1 MYNNGNDRTNGADE
15 IMRRLMDITGRGMTD
30 DMYNYD
36 MNNGFRSIHG
46 TPEGSEEDDMWSV
59 PTISQ
64 QRPQRPPNGNNGN
77 NGNNGQMRPQRP
89 ENRPPQRPENRPPM
103 QENRPPQRPENRPPM
118 QENRPPQRPEN
129 RPPMQENRPPQ
140 RPERPESPKPMQPC
154 GCMRTGYACVK
165 PHDFE
170 GVNEPHRALKRGTL
184 FKILDLPKNVYEMKE
199 ED

>member
-103 QENRPPQRPENRPPM
+103 QENRPPQRPE
-118 QENRPPQRPEN
+118 
-129 RPPMQENRPPQ
+129 
-140 RPERPESPKPMQPC
+140 RPESPKPMQPC

>member
-77 NGNNGQMRPQRP
+77 NGNNGQMRP
-89 ENRPPQRPENRPPM
+89 
-103 QENRPPQRPENRPPM
+103 
-118 QENRPPQRPEN
+118 
-129 RPPMQENRPPQ
+129 
-140 RPERPESPKPMQPC
+140 
-154 GCMRTGYACVK
+154 
-165 PHDFE
+165 
-170 GVNEPHRALKRGTL
+170 
-184 FKILDLPKNVYEMKE
+184 
-199 ED
+199 